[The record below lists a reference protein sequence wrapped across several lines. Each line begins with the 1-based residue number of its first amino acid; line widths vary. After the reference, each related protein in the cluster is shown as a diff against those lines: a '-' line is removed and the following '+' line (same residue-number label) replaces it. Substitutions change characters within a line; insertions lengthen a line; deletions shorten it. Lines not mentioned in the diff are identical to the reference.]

1 MVNRSLPAVTTSLGI
16 LATPVIG
23 VISSAIVFGEP
34 ISLSLVVAMA
44 LILTGIAVGAVP
56 RTVTI
61 TLRRGGISNERLAQA
76 RE

>member
-23 VISSAIVFGEP
+23 VISSAIAFGEP
-34 ISLSLVVAMA
+34 ISLSLLVAMA

-56 RTVTI
+56 RTMTI
-61 TLRRGGISNERLAQA
+61 TPRRNAASDQRLA
-76 RE
+76 